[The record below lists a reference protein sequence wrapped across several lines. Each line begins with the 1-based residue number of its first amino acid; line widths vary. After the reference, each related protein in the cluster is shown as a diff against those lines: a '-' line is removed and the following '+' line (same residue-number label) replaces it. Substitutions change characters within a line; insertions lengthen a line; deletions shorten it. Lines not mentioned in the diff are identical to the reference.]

1 MEWMAFPAK
10 QKTWPRNW
18 KKLEKTI
25 IFSSKVQFFITRE
38 EKKKIKLNRLN
49 TKSFGGAP
57 T

>member
-10 QKTWPRNW
+10 TLAGQTCQTG
-18 KKLEKTI
+18 KTI
-25 IFSSKVQFFITRE
+25 IISSKVEFFTRE

>member
-1 MEWMAFPAK
+1 MDGFPG
-10 QKTWPRNW
+10 KTKNLA
-18 KKLEKTI
+18 KKLEKKQEKTI